1 MHVLRLETF
10 FADQKKI
17 FAFGFR
23 LIIKNQANE
32 GGSALADNTVL
43 D

>member
-23 LIIKNQANE
+23 LIIKNQAN
-32 GGSALADNTVL
+32 GVGSALADNTVL